1 MIKDLD
7 ALQTLTI
14 PRYYRDTFNESDW
27 LVQLHVFVDSS
38 EKAFAACAYFR
49 FESQMTGKVRIVF
62 VMGKCR
68 VAPIKP
74 LTIPKLELQA
84 AVLGTRL
91 ASCILKEHRYRPSEV
106 HFWTDSTT
114 VLNWIYNTTSRHPIF
129 IASRVA
135 EIQDSTMPKQ
145 WHHVPGKLNVA
156 DEGSRGLSAESL
168 GTSRWLNGPAYLL
181 LSPDKWPEQPVVEK
195 SSVCSDVTDNRPSVN
210 DSKLI
215 DIDRFSSWNRLWR
228 TTAYV
233 LRFVNNCR
241 QKVADRKLGVFTVEE
256 KRNAENELFKLSQKE
271 QFDKEIVALREG
283 RQISKQSTL
292 AKLSPFLDSDGI
304 LRSRGR
310 IGKSDVSDVIKYPII
325 LSNKSRVTHLVIRA
339 YHNGNYHEGMNHL
352 RNSLRERFWIL
363 KARSTIRKV
372 TRKCMFCRKRNAVP
386 NPPIMG
392 DLPDVR
398 VRGKTPCFYAT
409 GVDYFGPIQV
419 RRLRK
424 TEKRYGC
431 LFVCMATKAIHLEVA
446 HSLDSS
452 SFIQA
457 LRRFIGRRGKPHV
470 MYSDNGTNFVGA
482 ERELREGIQNW
493 NQEAIANELTQEN
506 IEWHFNP
513 PGAPHFG
520 GLWEANVKSVKRA
533 MYAILAKE
541 QVVLTDEVLQTV
553 FVEVEALLNGRP
565 LTPISDDI
573 NDLNALTPNHFL
585 LGRPSTNLP
594 PDIFYDT
601 ETTTRR
607 RWRQSQ
613 ALTDMFWKRWLREY
627 LPYLLERTKWYRKAP
642 NSVNIG
648 DLVLVAD
655 RNQPRGNW
663 LLSRVVETFPGSDNV
678 VRVVR
683 VKTKFGLLKRPV
695 TSLILLSED

>member
-1 MIKDLD
+1 
-7 ALQTLTI
+7 
-14 PRYYRDTFNESDW
+14 
-27 LVQLHVFVDSS
+27 
-38 EKAFAACAYFR
+38 
-49 FESQMTGKVRIVF
+49 
-62 VMGKCR
+62 
-68 VAPIKP
+68 
-74 LTIPKLELQA
+74 
-84 AVLGTRL
+84 
-91 ASCILKEHRYRPSEV
+91 
-106 HFWTDSTT
+106 
-114 VLNWIYNTTSRHPIF
+114 
-129 IASRVA
+129 
-135 EIQDSTMPKQ
+135 
-145 WHHVPGKLNVA
+145 
-156 DEGSRGLSAESL
+156 
-168 GTSRWLNGPAYLL
+168 
-181 LSPDKWPEQPVVEK
+181 
-195 SSVCSDVTDNRPSVN
+195 
-210 DSKLI
+210 
-215 DIDRFSSWNRLWR
+215 
-228 TTAYV
+228 
-233 LRFVNNCR
+233 
-241 QKVADRKLGVFTVEE
+241 
-256 KRNAENELFKLSQKE
+256 
-271 QFDKEIVALREG
+271 
-283 RQISKQSTL
+283 
-292 AKLSPFLDSDGI
+292 
-304 LRSRGR
+304 
-310 IGKSDVSDVIKYPII
+310 
-325 LSNKSRVTHLVIRA
+325 
-339 YHNGNYHEGMNHL
+339 
-352 RNSLRERFWIL
+352 
-363 KARSTIRKV
+363 
-372 TRKCMFCRKRNAVP
+372 
-386 NPPIMG
+386 MG

-398 VRGKTPCFYAT
+398 VRGQTPCFFAT

-419 RRLRK
+419 RKLRK

-457 LRRFIGRRGKPHV
+457 LRRFIGRRGKPHI

-482 ERELREGIQNW
+482 ERELREGIQSW
-493 NQEAIANELTQEN
+493 NQEAIADELLQEN

-541 QVVLTDEVLQTV
+541 HVVLSDEVLQTV
-553 FVEVEALLNGRP
+553 FVEVEALLNARP
-565 LTPISDDI
+565 LTPVSDDI
-573 NDLNALTPNHFL
+573 DDLNALTPNHFL
-585 LGRPSTNLP
+585 LDRPSTNLP

-663 LLSRVVETFPGSDNV
+663 LLGRVVETFPGSDNV

-695 TSLILLSED
+695 TSLIILSED